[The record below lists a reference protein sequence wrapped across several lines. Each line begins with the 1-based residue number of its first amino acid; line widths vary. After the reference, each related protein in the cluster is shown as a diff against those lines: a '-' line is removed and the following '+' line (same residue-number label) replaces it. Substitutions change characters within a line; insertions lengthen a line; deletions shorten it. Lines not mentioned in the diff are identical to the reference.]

1 MEKYNKKPEYW
12 ERAKK
17 ILRNNDPVLSKIISA
32 TPNNQYLTINK
43 KPFETLAN
51 AIIGQQIS
59 VMAAASILRKLNSKI
74 PSISA
79 KNINKLHHMTL
90 KSCGLSK
97 QKILYLKILSN
108 MCTCKPTFFT
118 DLKHLSNNDIICE
131 LTKLKGIGEWT
142 AQMYLIFQ
150 LNRQDVVPMLDI
162 GFINSFKKIYKINDI
177 KSKKSEQI
185 LQSWK
190 PYSTVAVWYIWRVID
205 PDVVQY

>member
-12 ERAKK
+12 EKAKK
-17 ILRNNDPVLSKIISA
+17 ILRKNDPILSKIISA

-59 VMAAASILRKLNSKI
+59 VMAAASILRKLNNKI

-90 KSCGLSK
+90 KSCGLSR
-97 QKILYLKILSN
+97 QKIQYLRILSN
-108 MCTCKPTFFT
+108 VCCWKPSFFT
-118 DLKHLSNNDIICE
+118 DLKYLSNENIIAE

-150 LNRQDVVPMLDI
+150 LNRQDVVPLLDI
-162 GFINSFKKIYKINDI
+162 GFINSFKKIYKVNDI
-177 KSKKSEQI
+177 KSKKSTQI
-185 LQSWK
+185 FQSWK

>member
-1 MEKYNKKPEYW
+1 MEKHNKKPEYW

-59 VMAAASILRKLNSKI
+59 VMAAASILRKLNNKI

-90 KSCGLSK
+90 KSCGLSR

-108 MCTCKPTFFT
+108 MCTCKPTLFT

>member
-17 ILRNNDPVLSKIISA
+17 ILRNNDPILSKIISA

-90 KSCGLSK
+90 KSCGLSR

-108 MCTCKPTFFT
+108 MCICKPTLFT
-118 DLKHLSNNDIICE
+118 DLKHLSNNDIIAE

>member
-32 TPNNQYLTINK
+32 TPSNQYLTINK

-59 VMAAASILRKLNSKI
+59 VMAAASILRKLNNKI

-90 KSCGLSK
+90 KSCGLSR

-108 MCTCKPTFFT
+108 MCTCEPTFFN
-118 DLKHLSNNDIICE
+118 DLKHLSDNDIIDE

-162 GFINSFKKIYKINDI
+162 GFINSFKKIYKIDDV

>member
-12 ERAKK
+12 EKAKK
-17 ILRNNDPVLSKIISA
+17 ILRKNDPILSKIILA
-32 TPNNQYLTINK
+32 TSSNQYLTINK

-59 VMAAASILRKLNSKI
+59 VMAAASILRKLNNKI
-74 PSISA
+74 PSITA
-79 KNINKLHHMTL
+79 KNISKLHHMTL
-90 KSCGLSK
+90 KSCGLSR
-97 QKILYLKILSN
+97 QKILYLRILSN
-108 MCTCKPTFFT
+108 MCGCKPSFFT
-118 DLKHLSNNDIICE
+118 DLKYLSNEDIITE
-131 LTKLKGIGEWT
+131 LTKIKGIGEWT

-177 KSKKSEQI
+177 NSKKSEQI

>member
-59 VMAAASILRKLNSKI
+59 VMAAASILRKLNNKI

-97 QKILYLKILSN
+97 QKILYLRILSN
-108 MCTCKPTFFT
+108 MCICKPSLFT
-118 DLKHLSNNDIICE
+118 DLRHLSNNDIIAE

-162 GFINSFKKIYKINDI
+162 GFINSFKKIYKIDDV

>member
-108 MCTCKPTFFT
+108 MCICKPTLFT

>member
-118 DLKHLSNNDIICE
+118 DLKHLSNNDIIDE

>member
-17 ILRNNDPVLSKIISA
+17 ILRNNDPILSKIISA
-32 TPNNQYLTINK
+32 TPSNQYLTINK

-59 VMAAASILRKLNSKI
+59 VVAAASILRKLNSKI

-90 KSCGLSK
+90 KSCGLSR

-108 MCTCKPTFFT
+108 MCICKPTLFT
-118 DLKHLSNNDIICE
+118 DLKHLSNNDIIDE

-150 LNRQDVVPMLDI
+150 LNRQDVVPILDI
-162 GFINSFKKIYKINDI
+162 GFINSFKKIYKINNI

>member
-1 MEKYNKKPEYW
+1 MKKYNKKPEYW

-32 TPNNQYLTINK
+32 TQSNQYLTINK

-59 VMAAASILRKLNSKI
+59 VMAAASILRKLNNKI

-90 KSCGLSK
+90 KSCGLSR
-97 QKILYLKILSN
+97 QKILYLRILSN
-108 MCTCKPTFFT
+108 MCICKPSLFT
-118 DLKHLSNNDIICE
+118 DLKHLSNNDIIVE

>member
-17 ILRNNDPVLSKIISA
+17 ILRNNDPILSKIISA
-32 TPNNQYLTINK
+32 TASNQYLTINK

-59 VMAAASILRKLNSKI
+59 VMAAASILRKLNNKI

-90 KSCGLSK
+90 KSCGLSR
-97 QKILYLKILSN
+97 QKILYLRILSN
-108 MCTCKPTFFT
+108 MCICKPSFFT
-118 DLKHLSNNDIICE
+118 DLKHLSNNDIIAE

>member
-12 ERAKK
+12 EKAKK
-17 ILRNNDPVLSKIISA
+17 ILRKNDPILSKIILA
-32 TPNNQYLTINK
+32 TSSNQYLTINK

-59 VMAAASILRKLNSKI
+59 VMAAASILKKLNNKI

-90 KSCGLSK
+90 KSCGLSR
-97 QKILYLKILSN
+97 QKILYLRILSN
-108 MCTCKPTFFT
+108 MCICKPSLFT
-118 DLKHLSNNDIICE
+118 DLKHLSNNDIIAE

>member
-108 MCTCKPTFFT
+108 MCTCKPTLFT
-118 DLKHLSNNDIICE
+118 DLKHLSNNDIIAE

>member
-1 MEKYNKKPEYW
+1 MEIYNKKPEYW

-17 ILRNNDPVLSKIISA
+17 ILRNNDPILSKIISA
-32 TPNNQYLTINK
+32 TASNQYLTINK

-90 KSCGLSK
+90 KSCGLSR

-108 MCTCKPTFFT
+108 MCICKPTLFT
-118 DLKHLSNNDIICE
+118 DLKHLSNNDIIDE

-162 GFINSFKKIYKINDI
+162 GFINSFKKIYKIDDV

>member
-1 MEKYNKKPEYW
+1 M
-12 ERAKK
+12 
-17 ILRNNDPVLSKIISA
+17 
-32 TPNNQYLTINK
+32 TINK

-59 VMAAASILRKLNSKI
+59 VVAAASILRKLNSKI

-90 KSCGLSK
+90 KSCGLSR

-108 MCTCKPTFFT
+108 MCTRKPTLFT
-118 DLKHLSNNDIICE
+118 DLKHLSNNDIIDE

>member
-1 MEKYNKKPEYW
+1 MENYNKKPEYW
-12 ERAKK
+12 EKGKK
-17 ILRNNDPVLSKIISA
+17 TLRKNDPVLGKIISA
-32 TPNNQYLTINK
+32 TPENQYLTINK

-59 VMAAASILRKLNSKI
+59 VMAAASILRKLNNKI

-90 KSCGLSK
+90 KSCGLSR
-97 QKILYLKILSN
+97 QKILYLRILSN
-108 MCTCKPTFFT
+108 MCICKPSLFT
-118 DLKHLSNNDIICE
+118 DLKHLSNNDIIAE

>member
-108 MCTCKPTFFT
+108 MCTCKPTLFT
-118 DLKHLSNNDIICE
+118 DLKHLSNNDIIDE

>member
-90 KSCGLSK
+90 KSCGLSR

-108 MCTCKPTFFT
+108 MCTCKPTLFT
-118 DLKHLSNNDIICE
+118 DLKHLSNNDIIDE

>member
-17 ILRNNDPVLSKIISA
+17 ILRNNDPILSKIISA
-32 TPNNQYLTINK
+32 TASNQYLTINK

-90 KSCGLSK
+90 KSCGLSR

-108 MCTCKPTFFT
+108 MCTCKPTLFT
-118 DLKHLSNNDIICE
+118 DLKHLSNNDIIDE

-177 KSKKSEQI
+177 NSKKSEQI

>member
-1 MEKYNKKPEYW
+1 MEIYNKKPEYW

-17 ILRNNDPVLSKIISA
+17 ILSNNDPILSKIISA
-32 TPNNQYLTINK
+32 TPSNQYLTINK

-59 VMAAASILRKLNSKI
+59 VMAAASILRKLNNKI

-90 KSCGLSK
+90 KSCGLSR
-97 QKILYLKILSN
+97 QKILYLRILSN
-108 MCTCKPTFFT
+108 MYICKPSFFT
-118 DLKHLSNNDIICE
+118 DLKHLSNNDIIAE

-190 PYSTVAVWYIWRVID
+190 PYSTVAVWYIWRIID

>member
-59 VMAAASILRKLNSKI
+59 VMAATSILRKLNNKI

-90 KSCGLSK
+90 KSCGLSR
-97 QKILYLKILSN
+97 QKILYLRILSK
-108 MCTCKPTFFT
+108 MCICKPSLFT

>member
-17 ILRNNDPVLSKIISA
+17 ILRNNDPILSKIISA
-32 TPNNQYLTINK
+32 TASNQYLTINK

-59 VMAAASILRKLNSKI
+59 VMAAASILRKLNNKI

-90 KSCGLSK
+90 KSCGLSR
-97 QKILYLKILSN
+97 QKILYLRILSN
-108 MCTCKPTFFT
+108 MCISKPSLFT
-118 DLKHLSNNDIICE
+118 DLKHLSNNDIIAE

>member
-108 MCTCKPTFFT
+108 MCTCKPTLFT
-118 DLKHLSNNDIICE
+118 DLKHLSNNDIIAE

-185 LQSWK
+185 LESWK

>member
-59 VMAAASILRKLNSKI
+59 VMAAASILRKLNNKI

-90 KSCGLSK
+90 KSCGLSR
-97 QKILYLKILSN
+97 QKILYLRILSK
-108 MCTCKPTFFT
+108 MCICKPSLFT
-118 DLKHLSNNDIICE
+118 DLKHLSNNDIIAE

>member
-1 MEKYNKKPEYW
+1 MEKHNKKPEYW

-17 ILRNNDPVLSKIISA
+17 ILRNNDPILSKIISA
-32 TPNNQYLTINK
+32 TASNQYLTINK

-90 KSCGLSK
+90 KSCGLSR

-108 MCTCKPTFFT
+108 MCTRKPTLFT
-118 DLKHLSNNDIICE
+118 NLKHLSNNDIIDE

-150 LNRQDVVPMLDI
+150 LNRQDVVPILDI

>member
-1 MEKYNKKPEYW
+1 MKY
-12 ERAKK
+12 
-17 ILRNNDPVLSKIISA
+17 L

-59 VMAAASILRKLNSKI
+59 VMAAASILRKLNNKI

-90 KSCGLSK
+90 KSCGLSR
-97 QKILYLKILSN
+97 QKILYLRILSN
-108 MCTCKPTFFT
+108 MCISKPSLFT
-118 DLKHLSNNDIICE
+118 DLKHLSNNDIIAE

-177 KSKKSEQI
+177 KGKKSEQI

>member
-59 VMAAASILRKLNSKI
+59 VMAAASILRKLNNKI

-90 KSCGLSK
+90 KSCGLSR
-97 QKILYLKILSN
+97 QKILYLRILSN
-108 MCTCKPTFFT
+108 MCICKPSLFT
-118 DLKHLSNNDIICE
+118 DLKHLSNNDIIAE

>member
-90 KSCGLSK
+90 KSCGLSR

-108 MCTCKPTFFT
+108 MCTRKPTLFT
-118 DLKHLSNNDIICE
+118 NLKHLSNNDIICE

>member
-1 MEKYNKKPEYW
+1 MKKYNKKPEYW

-17 ILRNNDPVLSKIISA
+17 ILRNNDPILSKIISA
-32 TPNNQYLTINK
+32 TASNQYLTINK

-59 VMAAASILRKLNSKI
+59 VMAAASILRKLNNKI

-90 KSCGLSK
+90 KSCGLSR
-97 QKILYLKILSN
+97 QKILYLRILSN
-108 MCTCKPTFFT
+108 MCISKPSLFT
-118 DLKHLSNNDIICE
+118 DLKHLSNNDIIAE

-177 KSKKSEQI
+177 NSKKSEQI

>member
-90 KSCGLSK
+90 KSCGLSR
-97 QKILYLKILSN
+97 QKILYLRILSN
-108 MCTCKPTFFT
+108 MCISKPSLFT
-118 DLKHLSNNDIICE
+118 DLKHLSNNDIIAE

-162 GFINSFKKIYKINDI
+162 GFINSFKKIYKIDDV

>member
-108 MCTCKPTFFT
+108 MCTCKPTLFT
-118 DLKHLSNNDIICE
+118 DLKHLSNNDIIYE

>member
-12 ERAKK
+12 EKAKK
-17 ILRNNDPVLSKIISA
+17 ILRKNDPILSKIISA
-32 TPNNQYLTINK
+32 TPSNQYLTINK

-59 VMAAASILRKLNSKI
+59 VMAAASILRKLNNKI
-74 PSISA
+74 QSISG

-90 KSCGLSK
+90 KSCGLSR
-97 QKILYLKILSN
+97 QKIQYLRILSN
-108 MCTCKPTFFT
+108 VCCWKPSFFT
-118 DLKHLSNNDIICE
+118 DLKYLSNENIIAE

-162 GFINSFKKIYKINDI
+162 GFINSFKKIYKIDDV

>member
-12 ERAKK
+12 EKAKK
-17 ILRNNDPVLSKIISA
+17 ILRKNDPILSKIILA
-32 TPNNQYLTINK
+32 TSSNQYLTINK

-59 VMAAASILRKLNSKI
+59 VMAAASILRKLNNKI
-74 PSISA
+74 PYISA

-90 KSCGLSK
+90 KSCGLSR
-97 QKILYLKILSN
+97 QKILYLRILSN
-108 MCTCKPTFFT
+108 MCICKPSLFT
-118 DLKHLSNNDIICE
+118 DLKHLSNNDIIVE

-177 KSKKSEQI
+177 NSKKSEQI

>member
-12 ERAKK
+12 EKAKK
-17 ILRNNDPVLSKIISA
+17 ILRKNDPILSKIISA

-59 VMAAASILRKLNSKI
+59 VMAAASILSKFNNKI

-90 KSCGLSK
+90 KSCGLSR
-97 QKILYLKILSN
+97 QKIQYLRILSN
-108 MCTCKPTFFT
+108 VCCWKPSFFT
-118 DLKHLSNNDIICE
+118 DLKYLSNENIIAE

-150 LNRQDVVPMLDI
+150 LNRQDVVPLLDI
-162 GFINSFKKIYKINDI
+162 GFINSFKKIYKVNDI
-177 KSKKSEQI
+177 KSKKSTQI
-185 LQSWK
+185 FQSWK